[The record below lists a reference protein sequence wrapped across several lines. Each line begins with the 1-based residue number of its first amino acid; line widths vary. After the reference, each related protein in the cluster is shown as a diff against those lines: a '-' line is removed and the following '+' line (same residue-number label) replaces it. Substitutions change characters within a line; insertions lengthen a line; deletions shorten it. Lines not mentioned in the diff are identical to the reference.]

1 MAFCL
6 IVVMTGPSANIVY
19 NYQQLSGALTCGD
32 ELGYNMTRG
41 LSTLMQSEQN
51 AILSSMDDTI
61 DTIIEAVE
69 VFFRKYID
77 WIGGQVDF

>member
-6 IVVMTGPSANIVY
+6 IVLMTGPSANVVH

-69 VFFRKYID
+69 VRSTFA
-77 WIGGQVDF
+77 GCLL